1 MTAAAN
7 PIAFDW
13 RRVTDDDVFTLAA
26 LYRDAALRLGPLVYT
41 PEQSRAW
48 ASFVDDEP
56 AFRHYV
62 CDADTWIAERP
73 GDGRALGFCGVGT
86 EGEVR
91 EVHSLYVTPDCT
103 RRGLGTEMLRRT
115 LERAGAGG
123 ATRFAAWVTPFSR
136 PVFLAAGFAL
146 TQTVE
151 APFAGVMFE
160 RYRVERRRAGRG
172 EAGLPI

>member
-1 MTAAAN
+1 MTAVAN
-7 PIAFDW
+7 PLAFDW
-13 RRVTDDDVFTLAA
+13 RRATADDVFTLAA

-41 PEQSRAW
+41 PGQVHAW
-48 ASFVDDEP
+48 ASFADDLP
-56 AFRHYV
+56 GFGKYV
-62 CDADTWIAERP
+62 LEADTWIAERL
-73 GDGRALGFCGVGT
+73 GDARALGFCGIGAD
-86 EGEVR
+86 GDRR
-91 EVHSLYVTPDCT
+91 EVHSLYVTPNCT

-115 LERAGAGG
+115 LERAEAEG

-160 RYRVERRRAGRG
+160 RYRVERG
-172 EAGLPI
+172 